1 MQDLIKQEQ
10 FEIEVLN
17 RLKSGRFLD
26 KLVFTDG
33 TMLRLCY
40 GLNRF
45 SVDLDFWL
53 TKEFDI
59 DNYFS
64 KLREFL
70 TKYYVVRDTDNKF
83 YTLIFEISSQHYPR
97 SLKIE
102 IRKKVAKKYE
112 LSIAYSKYTNIQVLV
127 KTLPLE
133 ELMQTKLEALLDRQE
148 IRDAF
153 DLEFLVKKGIE
164 LKTPPEI
171 LKKFLRL

>member
-1 MQDLIKQEQ
+1 M
-10 FEIEVLN
+10 N
-17 RLKSGRFLD
+17 RLKSGKFLD
-26 KLVFTDG
+26 KLVFTGG

-45 SVDLDFWL
+45 SVDLVFWL
-53 TKEFDI
+53 ANKFDI
-59 DNYFS
+59 DNNYFS
-64 KLREFL
+64 KLKDFL
-70 TKYYVVRDTDNKF
+70 IKYYVVRDAANKF
-83 YTLIFEISSQHYPR
+83 YTLIFEINSQHYPR